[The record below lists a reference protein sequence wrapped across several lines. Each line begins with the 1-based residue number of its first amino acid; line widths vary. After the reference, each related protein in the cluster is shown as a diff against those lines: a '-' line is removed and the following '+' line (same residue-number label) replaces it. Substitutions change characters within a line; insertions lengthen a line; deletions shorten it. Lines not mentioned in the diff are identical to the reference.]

1 MARRIGSSR
10 GWLARARRSSLCF
23 SVATSG
29 SALPVSADCCIA
41 ARIAASMSPTRFSSR
56 ERDTERTSSSSW
68 PRCSATS
75 PRRASSRATLA
86 VASRIASCAW
96 RASSRASPARS
107 ALSCCRLTSSF
118 SLLRTRCSARQASA
132 TREHR
137 DNREQDDD
145 RAAQAPEQRAAR
157 RRCRHRQRKRR
168 FEARWKARERRS
180 RLHRLYAGDH
190 RFERRVAPRRPRR
203 SRPVAPAPRCA
214 DGWRAPAIRD
224 RSPRRRARSR
234 WPIASELLKSHACPA
249 GAAKAAS
256 TWCRSPLESRGASR
270 R

>member
-1 MARRIGSSR
+1 MARRTGSSR
-10 GWLARARRSSLCF
+10 GWLARASRSSLCF
-23 SVATSG
+23 RVATSG

-41 ARIAASMSPTRFSSR
+41 ARIAASMSLTRFSSR

-96 RASSRASPARS
+96 RASSSASPARS

-132 TREHR
+132 SASTETIVRRTTIGPLKRQSSGPRGAGAASAAETTVR
-137 DNREQDDD
+137 GSVEGEGASFTVASIVCRRPPR
-145 RAAQAPEQRAAR
+145 RARA
-157 RRCRHRQRKRR
+157 
-168 FEARWKARERRS
+168 
-180 RLHRLYAGDH
+180 
-190 RFERRVAPRRPRR
+190 APRRPRR

-224 RSPRRRARSR
+224 RSRRRRARTR
-234 WPIASELLKSHACPA
+234 WPIASELLKSQACPA

-256 TWCRSPLESRGASR
+256 TWRRSSLESRGASR